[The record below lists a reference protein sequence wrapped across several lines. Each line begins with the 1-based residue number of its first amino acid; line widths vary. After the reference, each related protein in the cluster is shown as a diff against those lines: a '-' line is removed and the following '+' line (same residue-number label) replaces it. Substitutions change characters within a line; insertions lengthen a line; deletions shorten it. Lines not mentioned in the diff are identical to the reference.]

1 MRVVAGTLGGRVFD
15 SPGTHKTHP
24 MSDKA
29 RGGLF
34 NILGDIEGLRV
45 LDAFA
50 GSGALAFEA
59 ISRGAAHAVA
69 IDGDRAAQRTIAQNI
84 RALGVEASVRLV
96 STTANAWNAT
106 AAPTTFDIVLCDP
119 PYDDLQQSLIQ
130 RLGTDRVVAGGLLV
144 LSWPGSVDAPAFEGF
159 EQVSRRGYGDMQLVF
174 YRKG

>member
-1 MRVVAGTLGGRVFD
+1 
-15 SPGTHKTHP
+15 

-59 ISRGAAHAVA
+59 ISRGASHAVA
-69 IDGDRAAQRTIAQNI
+69 IDGDRAAQRTITQNI
-84 RALGVEASVRLV
+84 HTLGADRQVRLI

-106 AAPTTFDIVLCDP
+106 AAPTTFDILLCDP
-119 PYDDLQQSLIQ
+119 PYDDLQQPLIQ
-130 RLGTDRVVAGGLLV
+130 RLAADRVATGGLLV
-144 LSWPGSVDAPAFEGF
+144 LSWPASTDVPIFDGF
-159 EQVSRRGYGDMQLVF
+159 EQVTQRSYGDMQLVF